1 MIEVN
6 YNDPIELMG
15 VGYEVL
21 VNALGE
27 ENAMAFLKQ
36 LEEEGT
42 VNGKPK
48 LTVEEAMA
56 MVEEYRK
63 RKSPT

>member
-21 VNALGE
+21 EKALGKE
-27 ENAMAFLKQ
+27 GTMVFLKQ

-42 VNGKPK
+42 VDGKPK
-48 LTVEEAMA
+48 LTVEEAMN
-56 MVEEYRK
+56 MVEEYKK
-63 RKSPT
+63 RKAAS

>member
-36 LEEEGT
+36 LEEDGT

-63 RKSPT
+63 RKSAT